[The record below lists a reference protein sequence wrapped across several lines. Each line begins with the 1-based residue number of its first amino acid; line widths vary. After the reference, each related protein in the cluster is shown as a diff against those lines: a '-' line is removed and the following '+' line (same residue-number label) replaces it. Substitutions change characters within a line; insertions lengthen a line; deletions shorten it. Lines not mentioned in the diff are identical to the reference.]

1 MYISLQILF
10 SICIVSVISVAI
22 MTVVFKKEDA
32 SAITII
38 IQGSFI
44 FCNLDKYIKQKY
56 ILPIRIMSYVGIIS
70 FLVAILEIII
80 QGI

>member
-32 SAITII
+32 SAIAII

-44 FCNLDKYIKQKY
+44 FRNLDKYIKQKY
-56 ILPIRIMSYVGIIS
+56 ILPIRLMSYVGIIS
-70 FLVAILEIII
+70 FLIAILEIII